1 MVGSVGQSDRHS
13 MSRSSRLLDLVQAL
27 RRHRRPV
34 TAATLAEEL
43 GVSIRTI
50 YRDIVTL
57 TAQGAP
63 VEGEAGIGY
72 ILKPGFVLPPLMLG
86 EEEIEALVLG
96 LRFVAQRGD
105 PALARA
111 AIDAAAKI
119 GAVLPDDL
127 SAAAAGVGL
136 LAGPAAKEATGAPV
150 DLALLRQAI
159 RTERKL
165 RVGYTDRKGQ
175 VSERVVWPF
184 ALGVFEQT
192 RVLAAWCEAG
202 ADFRHFRADRIG
214 ACALLP
220 ERYPRRRAAL
230 LKQWRETE
238 GIAEQF

>member
-34 TAATLAEEL
+34 TAAVLADEL

-72 ILKPGFVLPPLMLG
+72 VLKPGFVLPPLMLS
-86 EEEIEALVLG
+86 EEEIEAVVLG

-105 PALARA
+105 PGLKRA

-119 GAVLPDDL
+119 AEVLPEDL
-127 SAAAAGVGL
+127 RNAAVAIGL
-136 LAGPAAKEATGAPV
+136 LAGPTVAPPEAPV
-150 DLALLRQAI
+150 DIALLRQAI
-159 RTERKL
+159 RSERKL
-165 RVGYTDRKGQ
+165 RLSYMDKHGQ
-175 VSERVVWPF
+175 PSERVVWPI
-184 ALGVFEQT
+184 ALGFFEQA
-192 RVLAAWCEAG
+192 RVLAAWCETRAG
-202 ADFRHFRADRIG
+202 FRHFRADRIG
-214 ACALLP
+214 ASTLLP

-230 LKQWRETE
+230 LKDWREAE
-238 GIAEQF
+238 GIDEQF

>member
-1 MVGSVGQSDRHS
+1 

-34 TAATLAEEL
+34 TAATLADEL

-72 ILKPGFVLPPLMLG
+72 VLRPGFVLPPLMLSD
-86 EEEIEALVLG
+86 EEIEALVLG

-105 PALARA
+105 PALKRA

-119 GAVLPDDL
+119 VDVLPDDL
-127 SAAAAGVGL
+127 RAAAAGIGL
-136 LAGPAAKEATGAPV
+136 LAGPAADQAESPV
-150 DLALLRQAI
+150 DLALIRRAI
-159 RTERKL
+159 RSECKL
-165 RVGYTDRKGQ
+165 RLGYTDRQGRA
-175 VSERVVWPF
+175 SERVVWPF
-184 ALGVFEQT
+184 ALGFFEQT
-192 RVLAAWCEAG
+192 RVLAAWCEART
-202 ADFRHFRADRIG
+202 AFRHFRADRIG
-214 ACALLP
+214 ACALLS
-220 ERYPRRRAAL
+220 ERYPRWRAAL
-230 LKQWRETE
+230 LKEWRETE